1 MIGFIAPLLL
11 GVSVGIVAISL
22 VIVTKEVVTRSL
34 IRSKMKKELEVKGI
48 VATALKVKVKEKSN
62 NAVPLEILDELEN
75 PVAEGII
82 AGTAVATNIECG
94 DVISLTD
101 TW

>member
-82 AGTAVATNIECG
+82 VGTAVATNIECG